1 MKFNFGLT
9 PYRKAAKPRSQAD
22 TWMKKS
28 PSISKYDQA
37 NKYPKVHNINKCL
50 SSNLI
55 QVQVVTYYK
64 C

>member
-50 SSNLI
+50 
-55 QVQVVTYYK
+55 K